1 MQFGP
6 SSKPYPR
13 VLGCL
18 RHISN
23 RRWVYSRY
31 WLTSGTPAVS
41 GDRPAN
47 FGVVQWVYVHQQS
60 GSVAEYV
67 KLVQFPVIDPGWVP
81 LGAILGI
88 PGAMSL
94 YFACALVSLDKIVAT
109 VQTVGNE

>member
-1 MQFGP
+1 MG
-6 SSKPYPR
+6 
-13 VLGCL
+13 L
-18 RHISN
+18 H
-23 RRWVYSRY
+23 SRY

-67 KLVQFPVIDPGWVP
+67 KLVQFPVNDPGWVP

-88 PGAMSL
+88 PDEIAL
-94 YFACALVSLDKIVAT
+94 YFDCALVSLDKIDAT
-109 VQTVGNE
+109 VQMVGNE